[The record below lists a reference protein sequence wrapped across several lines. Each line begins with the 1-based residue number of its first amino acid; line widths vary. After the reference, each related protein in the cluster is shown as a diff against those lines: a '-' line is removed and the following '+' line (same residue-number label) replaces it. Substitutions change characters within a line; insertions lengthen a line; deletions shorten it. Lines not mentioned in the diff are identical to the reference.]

1 MAKPSKEEV
10 ESVLTKYAIAYKAG
24 DVKALKENRE
34 AMHKMVGFSSP
45 KTDKPKEGAK

>member
-24 DVKALKENRE
+24 DEKALKENRE
-34 AMHKMVGFSSP
+34 AMHKLAGTSSP
-45 KTDKPKEGAK
+45 KTDKPNTGGK